1 MVNNYKI
8 QIQMQIH
15 GVLKAQ
21 GQHWPC
27 GVHLALWVVDLQPS
41 LGVEVNLNW
50 GGHLPLQPL
59 QIRRKKNYKLA
70 LPTISNLPLGVRE
83 RHRPGSRDSDWT
95 KYTTLPDY
103 LATKHKVGPL
113 QLCQIVWT
121 WGGPS
126 LPPRETQVAVR
137 RSPTLQ
143 WKDENVEKLDF
154 NFWGNCQMPFI
165 LQFGQGEAKRA
176 LQNHNIGW
184 FQARSAFILSL
195 VLFCFHFVV
204 VFFVFIW
211 LLLAP
216 QCGAHSKGAFKDPF
230 EHKLREHLL

>member
-1 MVNNYKI
+1 MRWSTTTKYRYRCKYT
-8 QIQMQIH
+8 
-15 GVLKAQ
+15 GCSRLKASTGPVECTWHFELWTCSQ
-21 GQHWPC
+21 
-27 GVHLALWVVDLQPS
+27 ALDSRSTSTEVDTYLS
-41 LGVEVNLNW
+41 N
-50 GGHLPLQPL
+50 H
-59 QIRRKKNYKLA
+59 YKLA

-95 KYTTLPDY
+95 KYPTLPDY

-143 WKDENVEKLDF
+143 WNDENVKKLDF

-184 FQARSAFILSL
+184 FQARSAFILLL

-204 VFFVFIW
+204 VFFCF
-211 LLLAP
+211 
-216 QCGAHSKGAFKDPF
+216 HSVVISTAVWCS
-230 EHKLREHLL
+230 

>member
-8 QIQMQIH
+8 QIQMQIQ

-27 GVHLALWVVDLQPS
+27 GVHLALWVVESQPS
-41 LGVEVNLNW
+41 LRFEVNLNW

-59 QIRRKKNYKLA
+59 QIRRKKITNWPFQPFQICLLESEKDTGQV
-70 LPTISNLPLGVRE
+70 PE
-83 RHRPGSRDSDWT
+83 
-95 KYTTLPDY
+95 TLPDY

-143 WKDENVEKLDF
+143 WNDENVKKLDF

-216 QCGAHSKGAFKDPF
+216 QCGAH
-230 EHKLREHLL
+230 KLREHLL